1 MASYGW
7 CGSSLNKDPSGTC
20 PNGKRATTT
29 PNGSEPWS
37 PATGQTPNSEVTGTI
52 PWMYDTTEVQMGKV
66 PTEYQG
72 SVLVQGGPITMP
84 VFEAREY
91 VNEIRGKARAK
102 DASAEDR
109 QAYKDLVS
117 GLRRYTNSKLGT
129 DDAVDNAL
137 AKVLKDA
144 SRAGVD
150 AMDLIYGAGRKG
162 TGEADGGSGS
172 GKYKGPVSRVTLQ
185 AESDIESTANAL
197 ALEMLGRTLNN
208 DEIAR
213 VTKRIRT
220 AEYAQP
226 DVTTPTGPGGTVAQQ
241 GLTAEGRQ
249 QILRETIAKNP
260 EFEKFQ
266 VDSTVMDATL
276 DYIKK
281 KRAVVDV

>member
-1 MASYGW
+1 MAKYGW
-7 CGSSLNKDPSGTC
+7 CDGSLNKDPSGTC
-20 PNGKRATTT
+20 PSGKRATTT

-37 PATGQTPNSEVTGTI
+37 PPASQAPNSEVTGTI

-72 SVLVQGGPITMP
+72 SMLVQGGPITMP

-91 VNEIRGKARAK
+91 VNEIRGKARATG
-102 DASAEDR
+102 ASKADKK
-109 QAYKDLVS
+109 AYEDLVA
-117 GLRRYTNSKLGT
+117 GLRRYTGSKLGT
-129 DDAVDNAL
+129 DTAVETAL
-137 AKVLKDA
+137 NTVLKDA
-144 SRAGVD
+144 SRARVD
-150 AMDLIYGAGRKG
+150 AMDLIYGEGREG
-162 TGEADGGSGS
+162 TGEGGSGS
-172 GKYKGPVSRVTLQ
+172 GRYDGPVSRVTLQ

-249 QILRETIAKNP
+249 QILRDVISQNP
-260 EFEKFQ
+260 EFEQFQ